1 MDPIARP
8 LDLILIVFY
17 LLGMAGLGVW
27 FSRRNKTTEEYFLG
41 GRAFPESRRPVA
53 LSGHHNMK
61 HIIALAVLLCS
72 PLTSSAEDIRRQ
84 PLKPLKGYF
93 PFSAPGSLEQW
104 PQSGRQSTPS
114 LPGAVCSLANPGPAW
129 GVAAR
134 LCQAILEQGRI
145 ESRP

>member
-1 MDPIARP
+1 MAEIYSTTSMVSIVVYD
-8 LDLILIVFY
+8 IL
-17 LLGMAGLGVW
+17 GLVL
-27 FSRRNKTTEEYFLG
+27 NLC
-41 GRAFPESRRPVA
+41 AQIA

-134 LCQAILEQGRI
+134 LRQAILEQGRI